1 MHTTARILVVDDE
14 RAVRDALERT
24 LTSEGYA
31 VATAENGLEALRAA
45 QELPYDAILLDIA
58 MPGLD
63 GLAAARRI
71 RASGDTV
78 PIMMVTARGSV
89 GDRIVGLDNGADD
102 YLTKPF
108 APEEL
113 LARVRALLRRSA
125 YAAYDTCDGGGTATD
140 TATPATTA
148 QERLLYEDLTLDA
161 RTRHATRAGRRLD
174 LTRTEYALL
183 KLFVSH
189 PRQVLPRPAIVRA
202 VWGLGFEPAS
212 NTLDVYVMYLRR
224 KTEAGGLPRLLHTV
238 RGVGYV
244 LRAGALESRRAG

>member
-14 RAVRDALERT
+14 RAVRDALKRT
-24 LTSEGYA
+24 LTYEGYA
-31 VATAENGLEALRAA
+31 VGTAENGLDALRAA
-45 QELPYDAILLDIA
+45 QDLPYDVILLDVA

-63 GLAAARRI
+63 GPATARRI

-78 PIMMVTARGSV
+78 PIMMITARGSV

-102 YLTKPF
+102 CLTKPF

-113 LARVRALLRRSA
+113 LARVRALLRRRA
-125 YAAYDTCDGGGTATD
+125 YGAGDGGGAATAAG
-140 TATPATTA
+140 ATGP
-148 QERLLYEDLTLDA
+148 ERLLYEDLTLDA
-161 RTRHATRAGRRLD
+161 RARHATRAGCRLD

-189 PRQVLPRPAIVRA
+189 PRQVLPRPAILRA

-238 RGVGYV
+238 RGVGYL
-244 LRAGALESRRAG
+244 LRAG

>member
-14 RAVRDALERT
+14 RAVRDTLERA

-31 VATAENGLEALRAA
+31 VGTAANGLEALRAA
-45 QELPYDAILLDIA
+45 QELPYDLILLDVA

-78 PIMMVTARGSV
+78 PIMMITARGSV

-113 LARVRALLRRSA
+113 LARVRALLRRR
-125 YAAYDTCDGGGTATD
+125 AYDTYDMCGTYGSGGEASAAGPTA
-140 TATPATTA
+140 A
-148 QERLLYEDLTLDA
+148 ERLLYEDLTLDA
-161 RTRHATRAGRRLD
+161 RVRHATRAGRRLD

-189 PRQVLPRPAIVRA
+189 PRQVLPRPAILRA

-244 LRAGALESRRAG
+244 LRAGSPAARR